1 MTSQATPQAAA
12 LQPGT
17 DWGLW
22 KEQVRSILRME
33 TAKHFLSRRG
43 WWIYGLAFA
52 PALLFGLH
60 AVFMAQRGRVCNTGV
75 DTIAFSVMF
84 QFFFLRLAVFF
95 GCVGIFMNLF
105 RGDVLDKSLHYYFLA
120 PVRREVLVVGKYLSG
135 LTVAIALFGGGA
147 LLSLIIFYGHF
158 GVDRAQ
164 QMLFE
169 SGGYRQALPYLGV
182 TVLACAGYGAVFT
195 IMGQKFKNPM
205 IPAAAVLIWEG
216 LNPFLPSLLK
226 KVSVVFYLRSLLPLD
241 APVRGPFAMLVV
253 GAEPMPAW
261 ASIGGL
267 LALTAAAVGL
277 ACVRARTMEISYG
290 SE

>member
-1 MTSQATPQAAA
+1 MSATAIPHSGARGPEADWA
-12 LQPGT
+12 L
-17 DWGLW
+17 WR
-22 KEQVRSILRME
+22 EQVRSILRME
-33 TAKHFLSRRG
+33 TSKHFLSRRG
-43 WWIYGLAFA
+43 WWIYCLALA

-120 PVRREVLVVGKYLSG
+120 PVKREVLVLGKYLSG
-135 LTVAIALFGGGA
+135 LAVATVLFGGGA

-158 GVDRAQ
+158 GMARAQ
-164 QMLFE
+164 QLLFD
-169 SGGYRQALPYLGV
+169 SGGLRQALPYLGV

-216 LNPFLPSLLK
+216 LNPFVPSLLK
-226 KVSVVFYLRSLLPLD
+226 KISVVFYLRSLLPLD

-261 ASIGGL
+261 VSIAGL
-267 LALTAAAVGL
+267 LGLTAAALGL
-277 ACVRARTMEISYG
+277 ACVRARRMEINYG